1 MADNN
6 NASTMMVALI
16 AILVIIAIGFI
27 VLRVLPGA
35 GDGASDID
43 VDVPTPNIETG
54 AGE

>member
-35 GDGASDID
+35 DGGSDIN